1 MKKDKETKLTEEE
14 LNSLMRELQN
24 IKTEDFADRAKI
36 KERSDLLEQR
46 DEEDL
51 DILMD
56 RGGNIKSKKGGGF
69 TYKMGGTTR
78 TMSENM
84 KEMLGGRE
92 YLESNFQGGGSI
104 SDIFLTNLN
113 PMTAPMQQQ
122 VPQTREHGGL
132 ASKGRYGDTELVH
145 VNKIEKEILESLGG
159 SGTTNPETGLKEYWA
174 QFIPLAISAIS
185 ALSKKKETGGT
196 TPKKNPYQYEGIVNA
211 LASSGGGGGGWMSM
225 LSNLGG
231 GEGGMD
237 WMSMLK
243 NINLGGGSGGE
254 GGKGFDLSSLMSGI
268 GGGQGGFS
276 GFPGFSG
283 MGTLPPGPHNIL
295 PYLSSWRGLSR
306 YQSAPPSKDCI
317 PRAGGGWNCPK
328 GTRSASPTINW
339 DETVQKS
346 PQSPFARHFA
356 ERGGNI

>member
-51 DILMD
+51 GSLIA
-56 RGGNIKSKKGGGF
+56 RSGSIKSKKGGGF

-122 VPQTREHGGL
+122 PMTQRRE
-132 ASKGRYGDTELVH
+132 R
-145 VNKIEKEILESLGG
+145 
-159 SGTTNPETGLKEYWA
+159 
-174 QFIPLAISAIS
+174 
-185 ALSKKKETGGT
+185 GGT
-196 TPKKNPYQYEGIVNA
+196 PKRNPYQWEGLV
-211 LASSGGGGGGWMSM
+211 SGG
-225 LSNLGG
+225 
-231 GEGGMD
+231 GGMD
-237 WMSMLK
+237 WMSLLSNLGGSSGGGSGGGGMDWMSLLK
-243 NINLGGGSGGE
+243 NINLGGG
-254 GGKGFDLSSLMSGI
+254 
-268 GGGQGGFS
+268 QGGDQGGSFQ
-276 GFPGFSG
+276 GDDPAAFG
-283 MGTLPPGPHNIL
+283 
-295 PYLSSWRGLSR
+295 
-306 YQSAPPSKDCI
+306 
-317 PRAGGGWNCPK
+317 RA
-328 GTRSASPTINW
+328 
-339 DETVQKS
+339 
-346 PQSPFARHFA
+346 
-356 ERGGNI
+356 